1 MSKKA
6 RSLAINLSKRISK
19 YSTHQQVY
27 DQLVELAN
35 EITAFTSFVNPD
47 DLLKMTFY
55 VKDYLTNGK
64 IDKSEILFHNIEYI
78 GLVLIT
84 NENTEEDC
92 RDCGGDGYLSN
103 REECETCDGY
113 GYIITDG
120 RIIEIFNIVSWSE
133 PLNYKSETT
142 KGKAIQ
148 TISENKL
155 YELIKQ
161 DKVILLSRKWDFLL
175 NNELDVDN
183 IYCAYSKDTAKLNYF
198 GDNTLYFVGGDDV
211 RRTLG

>member
-6 RSLAINLSKRISK
+6 RSLAVTLSKRISK

-27 DQLVELAN
+27 DELVKLSRR
-35 EITAFTSFVNPD
+35 IPDFTSFTNPD
-47 DLLKMTFY
+47 DFMKMVFY
-55 VKDYLTNGK
+55 IKDYLTNGS
-64 IDKSEILFHNIEYI
+64 IQKSEMLIYNVEYI

-92 RDCGGDGYLSN
+92 RDCGGDGYLNN
-103 REECETCDGY
+103 REECETCNGY

-142 KGKAIQ
+142 KGKPIQ

-161 DKVILLSRKWDFLL
+161 DKVIILSRKWDSLL

>member
-1 MSKKA
+1 MSKKT

-27 DQLVELAN
+27 DQLVDLAS
-35 EITAFTSFVNPD
+35 EITAFTSFVNPED
-47 DLLKMTFY
+47 FLKMTFY

-92 RDCGGDGYLSN
+92 RDCGGDGYLNN
-103 REECETCDGY
+103 REECGTCDGY

-142 KGKAIQ
+142 KGKPIQ

-161 DKVILLSRKWDFLL
+161 DKIILLSRKWDFLS